1 MSKNE
6 RIIKKIEE
14 IERQLQELKLELTE
28 SGGKEKKIGRLEV
41 GDKVDIVN
49 PNKSQGKEGLV
60 IKTNYITS
68 RATVKTVKGNV
79 IRKFTNL
86 KKKE

>member
-28 SGGKEKKIGRLEV
+28 SGEKEKKIGRLEV

-49 PNKSQGKEGLV
+49 PKSQGKEGLV